1 MNTTKT
7 ILVIEDTIPLI
18 NALYNSFTKEG
29 FNVIKATDGKS
40 GLEIALTQKPDLIF
54 LDINLPVMDGM
65 TMLKELRKD
74 EASKDTEVVLLTN
87 SMGYKMVAD
96 ALALGAHD
104 YLVKSDVKLEDLIK
118 LAHEKLQQ

>member
-18 NALYNSFTKEG
+18 NALYDRFTKEG
-29 FNVIKATDGKS
+29 FNVIKATDGKT
-40 GLEIALTQKPDLIF
+40 GLEMALAQKPDLIF

-74 EASKDTEVVLLTN
+74 EASKEIEVVLLTN

-104 YLVKSDVKLEDLIK
+104 YLVKSDVKLEDLVK
-118 LAHEKLQQ
+118 LAREKLQ